1 MWSRDADAAI
11 IITMHA
17 CVCKAT
23 TGKSYH
29 VLYLEERYRRKT
41 CQVYL

>member
-29 VLYLEERYRRKT
+29 VLCLEEYQRKT